1 MGVKDWLAKSAGV
14 GAYGSVMGREA
25 VKNGL
30 AVGRTLYLGH
40 GSRATACDLCVL
52 EDDGHMVSEGFT
64 LYCVDPLHL
73 PPAQDSSELSRQTRA
88 AGIALAARCAVAV
101 ASVFMTE
108 LKVTAFSRSMEG
120 STRSEMLRVG
130 LDVTFEMVTRYVRLP
145 GRTGITRVLD
155 PEKPGTNDLLSVFLQ
170 EINRQHG
177 PVGFRRTGVMGFDLI
192 VVPLWQETVKA
203 IASATEKFS
212 W

>member
-1 MGVKDWLAKSAGV
+1 
-14 GAYGSVMGREA
+14 MGREA

-40 GSRATACDLCVL
+40 GTRATACDLCVF
-52 EDDGHMVSEGFT
+52 EDSDHMVSEGFT

-73 PPAQDSSELSRQTRA
+73 PPAEDSSELSKQTRG
-88 AGIALAARCAVAV
+88 AGIALAVRCAIAV

-108 LKVTAFSRSMEG
+108 PNVSAFSREMGG
-120 STRSEMLRVG
+120 SARSEMLRVG
-130 LDVTFEMVTRYVRLP
+130 PDVAFEMVTRYVRLP
-145 GRTGITRVLD
+145 GRAGIDKVLD
-155 PEKPGTNDLLSVFLQ
+155 PEKPGTNDLLCVFLQ

-192 VVPLWQETVKA
+192 VVPSWQETVKA
-203 IASATEKFS
+203 ISSAAAKFG